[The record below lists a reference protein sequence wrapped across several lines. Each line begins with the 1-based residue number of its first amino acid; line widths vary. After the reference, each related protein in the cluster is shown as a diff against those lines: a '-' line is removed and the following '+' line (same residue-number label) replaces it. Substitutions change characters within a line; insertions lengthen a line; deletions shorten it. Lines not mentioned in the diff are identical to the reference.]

1 MNYIKFMYNT
11 RIKKVERSLYVKL
24 TSTQV
29 RLHGEKIERYII
41 PIVNKLYNFN
51 TRESLFDF
59 IIDKNK
65 NINEFN

>member
-59 IIDKNK
+59 IID
-65 NINEFN
+65 